1 MRSKAAFIAGAGSA
15 AIVAVG
21 VTVGGGFLSTTT
33 AGTSTGTSTGAST
46 TAAGITG
53 TFHGTD
59 VYDDGGYGD
68 IQVDVVFE
76 NGKITDVKT
85 VTCNATD
92 GREQACPML
101 REEALSAQSAKISA
115 IGRATFT
122 SMAYMQSMQAALDA
136 AGYKG

>member
-21 VTVGGGFLSTTT
+21 WAVGSGALAGTTT
-33 AGTSTGTSTGAST
+33 AKPASTTAAT

-53 TFHGTD
+53 TFHGNDISEPEFGGD
-59 VYDDGGYGD
+59 V
-68 IQVDVVFE
+68 QVDVVFKD
-76 NGKITDVKT
+76 GKITDVVT
-85 VTCNATD
+85 VSCNATA

-101 REEALSAQSAKISA
+101 REEAIAAQSAKISS

-122 SMAYMQSMQAALDA
+122 SNVYMQSMQSALDA
-136 AGYKG
+136 AGFKG